1 MEANIQKQ
9 EPTTDILSIISSAT
23 DEQLKQLIETVTRE
37 AATRALMQVK
47 IHETKIHDIQQ
58 ELETSTAK
66 IEQMQKAQDDFIEK
80 SNYFYQIRQ
89 SQEYVNLTNLGRK
102 IIPNISNIRT
112 KKLLR
117 WAGILQQN
125 EHIPYQNYLQGKEPL
140 VQQQKGVNGH
150 GYEYLYYLYHAERAW
165 KLIDRKLKEAGLL
178 TGFKSI
184 KTTSEL
190 HSFIDNW
197 CDIQ

>member
-9 EPTTDILSIISSAT
+9 ETATDLLSIIASVN
-23 DEQLKQLIETVTRE
+23 DEQLKQLMETITRE
-37 AATRALMQVK
+37 AASRALGLVK
-47 IHETKIHDIQQ
+47 THDIQQ
-58 ELETSTAK
+58 EIEESSAK
-66 IEQMQKAQDDFIEK
+66 IDQMQKAQEDFLEK

-89 SQEYVNLTNLGRK
+89 SPDYVNLTNLGRK
-102 IIPNISNIRT
+102 IIPNISNVRM

-150 GYEYLYYLYHAERAW
+150 GFEYLYYLYHADRAW
-165 KLIDRKLKEAGLL
+165 KFIDKKLKEAGLIS
-178 TGFKSI
+178 GFKSI

-190 HSFIDNW
+190 HTFIDNW
-197 CDIQ
+197 CGLQ

>member
-9 EPTTDILSIISSAT
+9 EHATDLLSIISSVN
-23 DEQLKQLIETVTRE
+23 DEQLKQLMESITRE
-37 AATRALMQVK
+37 AASRALVQVK

-58 ELETSTAK
+58 ELEESSAK
-66 IEQMQKAQDDFIEK
+66 IDQMQKAQEDFIEK